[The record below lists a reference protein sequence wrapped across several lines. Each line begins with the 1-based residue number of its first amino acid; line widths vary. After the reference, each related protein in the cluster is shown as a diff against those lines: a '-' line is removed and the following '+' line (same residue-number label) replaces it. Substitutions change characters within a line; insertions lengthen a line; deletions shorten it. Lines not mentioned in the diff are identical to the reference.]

1 MGNKDKG
8 KRETKKPSKK
18 QSKVAPTRKR
28 EDFNQVTARIVRENT
43 EKP

>member
-18 QSKVAPTRKR
+18 QPKAVPARKR
-28 EDFNQVTARIVRENT
+28 EDFNQATARIVREAT
-43 EKP
+43 ERD

>member
-18 QSKVAPTRKR
+18 PSKTAAPARKR
-28 EDFNQVTARIVRENT
+28 EDFNPARIVRENP